1 MNLLVTGSN
10 GQLGQEIKKISN
22 DFPSYKLFLC
32 DFDQLNICDE
42 NAVSSYFK
50 INDINCVINCAAYT
64 NVDEAESNSES
75 ANNVNN
81 IGVSNLVDACLKN
94 NSIII
99 HISTDYVFDGNKK
112 SAYLENDT
120 TNPMG
125 VYGKTKFLGEKH
137 ITDSKVKGIVV
148 RTSWLYSA
156 FGNNFVKTILK
167 LSDEKKEIK
176 VVNDQFG
183 SPTNAAD
190 LAKACMKILKKLK
203 NPGIQNS
210 KIYHFSNLGYCSWY
224 EFAKSIISLSK
235 KDCSILPVPTS
246 EFNTKAQRPKFSVL
260 DKQKIMSDFSLEIP
274 TWQNSLKIFFSKLN

>member
-10 GQLGQEIKKISN
+10 GQLGQEIKKIST
-22 DFPSYKLFLC
+22 DFPSYNLFLC
-32 DFDQLNICDE
+32 DFDELNICDK
-42 NAVSSYFK
+42 NAVLSYFK

-94 NSIII
+94 NSTII

-112 SAYLENDT
+112 SAYLENDI
-120 TNPMG
+120 TNPIG

-137 ITDSKVKGIVV
+137 IIDSKVKGIVI

-156 FGNNFVKTILK
+156 FGKNFVKTILK
-167 LSDEKKEIK
+167 LSVEKQEIK

-190 LAKACMKILKKLK
+190 LADSCLKIIEKLEK
-203 NPGIQNS
+203 HNYKIS
-210 KIYHFSNLGYCSWY
+210 KIYHFSNLGSCSWY
-224 EFAKSIISLSK
+224 EFAKSIISISK
-235 KDCSILPVPTS
+235 KNCKIIPVS
-246 EFNTKAQRPKFSVL
+246 SAEFTTKAKRPKFSVL
-260 DKQKIMSDFSLEIP
+260 SKQKIIDDFALNILGWEQSLE
-274 TWQNSLKIFFSKLN
+274 QYFSVD